1 MGIKITSFIKIEFG
15 NSEKF
20 NEELKQIPEVVKI
33 LSISGDFDL
42 LIHILV
48 EKSED
53 LVEIIEKIE
62 KIPGIKEINSHYVLA
77 EWEK

>member
-15 NSEKF
+15 KSEKF
-20 NEELKQIPEVVKI
+20 NQELKQISEVVKI

-42 LIHILV
+42 LIHIMV
-48 EKSED
+48 ERSED

-62 KIPGIKEINSHYVLA
+62 KISGIKEIKSHYVLA